1 MSSPPKNS
9 VSSCSRWRDSVR
21 MLTTV
26 GDTALAMVR
35 KVVASIGPAS
45 GALLA
50 AGTASVWAPDC
61 GVRSIREAMTM
72 PTATD
77 ATAMSTA

>member
-1 MSSPPKNS
+1 
-9 VSSCSRWRDSVR
+9 

-26 GDTALAMVR
+26 GLIALAMVR
-35 KVVASIGPAS
+35 KVAASTGPLS

-50 AGTASVWAPDC
+50 GGWAGDTVCADEVGES
-61 GVRSIREAMTM
+61 SSREATTI

-77 ATAMSTA
+77 ATAMSRA